1 VKRSAPIV
9 IVDDDE
15 AHREL
20 IAHLVGMVSPQ
31 SPVTPLGPER
41 VAELADVAPFGALIL
56 LDRRL
61 GTQDSLPLIA
71 PLRRAR
77 PDLRVALMS
86 AFVTAE
92 DRATC
97 LEGGAPTVFQKPGDV
112 NGWRSILMSL
122 LGSDRGAARAA

>member
-1 VKRSAPIV
+1 MKHAAPIV

-15 AHREL
+15 SHRDL

-31 SPVTPLGPER
+31 SPVTPIGPED
-41 VAELADVAPFGALIL
+41 VGELEDVAPFGALIL

-61 GTQDSLPLIA
+61 GATDSLALIA
-71 PLRRAR
+71 PLRRVR

-92 DRATC
+92 DRAAC
-97 LEGGAPTVFQKPGDV
+97 LEGGATTVFQKPGDV

-122 LGSDRGAARAA
+122 LGSDRGTARAA

>member
-1 VKRSAPIV
+1 MKRSAPIV
-9 IVDDDE
+9 IVDDDA

-20 IAHLVGMVSPQ
+20 IAHLVGIVSPQ
-31 SPVTPLGPER
+31 SPVTPLGPDD
-41 VAELADVAPFGALIL
+41 ADELADLAPFGALIL

-61 GTQDSLPLIA
+61 AARDSLALVA
-71 PLRRAR
+71 PLRQAR

-97 LEGGAPTVFQKPGDV
+97 LEGGATTVFQKPGDV
-112 NGWRSILMSL
+112 NGWRSTLMSL
-122 LGSDRGAARAA
+122 LGSDRGTARAA